1 MDEGIRARDLPGSIL
16 FTCTMNSVRSP
27 IAEAYMKFLHG
38 RKVFVD
44 SAGVRASDIDGF
56 AIAVMEEIGIDMKR
70 HHAKTFDELH
80 DSSFD
85 IVVALSPEAQ
95 HKAVEMTRTMACD
108 VEYWP
113 TMDPTA
119 VEGSRE
125 ERLVAYRAVR
135 DQIIARIHAR
145 FPSAQKPS

>member
-1 MDEGIRARDLPGSIL
+1 MGEAIKSRDLPGSIL
-16 FTCTMNSVRSP
+16 FTCTMNAVRSP

-38 RKVFVD
+38 RRVFVD

-95 HKAVEMTRTMACD
+95 HKAVEMTRTMACE

-113 TMDPTA
+113 TMDATA
-119 VEGSRE
+119 VEGTRE
-125 ERLVAYRAVR
+125 QKLAAYRAVR
-135 DQIIARIHAR
+135 DQIIARIHER
-145 FPSAQKPS
+145 FPPPLKPS